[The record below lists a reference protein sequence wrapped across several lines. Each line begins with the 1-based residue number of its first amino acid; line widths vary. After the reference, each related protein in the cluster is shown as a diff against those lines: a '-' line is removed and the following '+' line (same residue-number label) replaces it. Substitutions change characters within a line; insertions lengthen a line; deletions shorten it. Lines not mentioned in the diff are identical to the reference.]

1 MKVLFVGG
9 GNMAQAILGGLLAQK
24 MPASDFRVVEPNAE
38 TRAAISVLDVE
49 AFSSLTTNLIDCDA
63 IVLAVKLQMMHEAIA
78 PLAGLLTSQVIVSI
92 AAGIN
97 TGSLA
102 VWLGGSA
109 GRYQNVV
116 RTMPNTPALI
126 RAGITGLYATS
137 GVSREGSA
145 IAEALLGAVGKTVWF
160 DDEAMLDAVTAVSG
174 SGPAYVFYFIEA
186 LEQAACEL
194 GFDADAANLF
204 ATQTFL
210 GGAQLAASTN
220 ESPGL
225 LRARVTSKR
234 GTTEA
239 AIKAFDQHALKQ
251 AFIDGVKAACE
262 RSRQLGRELGGTP
275 AVATPPISIPAGKK

>member
-1 MKVLFVGG
+1 MKVLFIGG

-24 MPASDFRVVEPNAE
+24 MPATDFRVVEPNAE
-38 TRAAISVLDVE
+38 TRAAISALGVE
-49 AFSSLTTNLIDCDA
+49 VFSSLTTNLIDCDA
-63 IVLAVKLQMMHEAIA
+63 IVLAVKPQMMHEAIA

-92 AAGIN
+92 AAGIS
-97 TGSLA
+97 TESLA

-126 RAGITGLYATS
+126 RAGISGLYA
-137 GVSREGSA
+137 VSTVSKEGRA

-160 DDEAMLDAVTAVSG
+160 NEEAMLDAVTAVSG

-186 LEQAACEL
+186 LEQAAREL
-194 GFDADAANLF
+194 GFDADAARLF
-204 ATQTFL
+204 AVQTFL
-210 GGAQLAASTN
+210 GGAQLAASTRD
-220 ESPGL
+220 SPSV

-239 AIKAFDQHALKQ
+239 AIKAFDQHALQQ

-262 RSRQLGRELGGTP
+262 RSRELGRELGAASSPTINAP
-275 AVATPPISIPAGKK
+275 TGKK